1 MTIAKKMSLLVI
13 SGLVGI
19 LMLVGLNEYEMGRVY
34 DAANYANVNTI
45 PSLVTL
51 DEAVLPMA
59 VMRTQL
65 WMAMAQPDEAKR
77 ADLEAKMTQTR
88 AKVDEALKK
97 YESLVTDEKDR
108 SMLAADRASIEEYAG
123 LRHRALALTA
133 QGKTTEA
140 RDLMLANQT
149 VVTHMWEVF
158 NDHRLYNIALGTKS
172 ATDGAATKHTATVT
186 AIAVSTATLVALALL
201 GLFITRNITRPLG
214 QAVEVA
220 NHIAEGDLTAHIEV
234 TSKDETGQ
242 LLRAMETMIGKLKH
256 VVSEVNGGA
265 ESIAS
270 ASEQV
275 SATAQSLSQA
285 SSEQASSAEET
296 SSSIEQMTA
305 SIAQNTENAKVTDG
319 MASKAAKEAV
329 EGGDAVK
336 STVSAMKQIAQKI
349 SIIDDIAYQTNL
361 LALNAAI
368 EAARA
373 GEHGKGF
380 AVVATEV
387 RKLAERSQVAAQEI
401 GTVASSS
408 VDLAEKAGHL
418 LDEMLPSIKKT
429 SDLVQEIT
437 AASQEQSSGV
447 SQINSA
453 VSQLSQTTQQNA
465 SSSEELA
472 ATAETMS
479 AQAEQLQTTMAFF
492 RLDRSGGSLVASMAG
507 RSKPAGG
514 KARGKRNGIA
524 GGRSNGLSHGKVAGN
539 LALAEEPDE
548 SQFAKF

>member
-1 MTIAKKMSLLVI
+1 MTIAKKMGLLVI
-13 SGLVGI
+13 SGLAGI
-19 LMLVGLNEYEMGRVY
+19 LMLVGVSEYEAGRVFQ
-34 DAANYANVNTI
+34 AANFANVNTV
-45 PSLVTL
+45 PALLALEESFS
-51 DEAVLPMA
+51 AMA
-59 VMRTQL
+59 FMRTQL
-65 WMAMAQPDEAKR
+65 WFTFAQTDPAKREASEAKLAELHR
-77 ADLEAKMTQTR
+77 KIADGFKA
-88 AKVDEALKK
+88 
-97 YESLVTDEKDR
+97 YEPTVADEKDKA
-108 SMLAADRASIEEYAG
+108 MLAADRSTVEAFEA
-123 LRHRALALTA
+123 LRDRALALA
-133 QGKTTEA
+133 RQGKVSEGQQ
-140 RDLMLANQT
+140 LMMANQQ
-149 VVTHMWEVF
+149 VVDHMVAAFAE
-158 NDHRLYNIALGTKS
+158 HRQYNIELGSKSAAAALAAKSSGTAMAMGVSVATLLALG
-172 ATDGAATKHTATVT
+172 
-186 AIAVSTATLVALALL
+186 LL

-214 QAVEVA
+214 QAVEIA
-220 NHIAEGDLTAHIEV
+220 NHIAEGDLTTEIEV

-242 LLRAMETMIGKLKH
+242 LLRAMETMVGKLKH
-256 VVSEVNGGA
+256 VVAEVNSGA

-296 SSSIEQMTA
+296 SSSIEEMTA

-319 MASKAAKEAV
+319 MAGKAAKEAV

-336 STVSAMKQIAQKI
+336 ATVTAMKQIAQKI

-408 VDLAEKAGHL
+408 VDLAEKAGRL

-492 RLDRSGGSLVASMAG
+492 RLDRSGSALVANLAA
-507 RSKPAGG
+507 RRPAGAAG
-514 KARGKRNGIA
+514 KARGKRNGV
-524 GGRSNGLSHGKVAGN
+524 SNGVGHGKVAGK